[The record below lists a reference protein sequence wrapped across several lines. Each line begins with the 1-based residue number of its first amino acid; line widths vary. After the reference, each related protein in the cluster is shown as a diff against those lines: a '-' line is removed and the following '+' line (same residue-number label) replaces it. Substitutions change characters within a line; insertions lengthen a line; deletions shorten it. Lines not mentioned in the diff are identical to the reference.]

1 MKDRSIKN
9 VVFIMLDSLQFNY
22 LGCYGNQWIKTPNI
36 DALAREGVL
45 FENAYSEG
53 LPTIPVRRAMMT
65 GRYTLHAKGWGPL
78 DRDDTTVAD
87 IMWGRG
93 VHSAL
98 IYDSAPL
105 RLLKYGYSRGFDE
118 VHFLHGHEMDHYYY
132 ANDDLVHYNVDD
144 FIEYSN
150 YGDDNV
156 DIKAIKPETESY
168 LKAKQYWRSEADNY
182 GPRLMK
188 RAMKFIEERD
198 KTHPFMLWVDSF
210 DPHQPW
216 DAPSIWAGEPC
227 PYDPDWTGKANI
239 NPPNGGVKN
248 YSEAELHHMRMLYA
262 EKVTMM
268 DRWVG
273 KFLDKIREEGLMEN
287 TLIMLTADHGVPI
300 GNGEHGHGI
309 MHKCRPWPY
318 EELVHIPMI
327 IRMPGGPSGKRVKSF
342 VQSCDVAPTLCDWL
356 GVRKGASMTF
366 GDWDLPVAGVE
377 DMQGE
382 SLLPLVTGEKEK
394 LRDFA
399 IAGYYGYS
407 WSIITED
414 YTYIHW
420 LQNSHDS
427 ENWNTDQTQ
436 GFYSD
441 FYQFKED
448 ALDEDKLGSNAHPQ
462 AQEMWS
468 CSPSANVTCPDIDGF
483 YDRRADPFQLN
494 NIIKER
500 PEKAKELFDKLRLF
514 MGELKTM

>member
-1 MKDRSIKN
+1 
-9 VVFIMLDSLQFNY
+9 
-22 LGCYGNQWIKTPNI
+22 
-36 DALAREGVL
+36 
-45 FENAYSEG
+45 
-53 LPTIPVRRAMMT
+53 
-65 GRYTLHAKGWGPL
+65 
-78 DRDDTTVAD
+78 
-87 IMWGRG
+87 
-93 VHSAL
+93 
-98 IYDSAPL
+98 
-105 RLLKYGYSRGFDE
+105 
-118 VHFLHGHEMDHYYY
+118 
-132 ANDDLVHYNVDD
+132 
-144 FIEYSN
+144 
-150 YGDDNV
+150 
-156 DIKAIKPETESY
+156 
-168 LKAKQYWRSEADNY
+168 
-182 GPRLMK
+182 
-188 RAMKFIEERD
+188 
-198 KTHPFMLWVDSF
+198 
-210 DPHQPW
+210 
-216 DAPSIWAGEPC
+216 
-227 PYDPDWTGKANI
+227 
-239 NPPNGGVKN
+239 
-248 YSEAELHHMRMLYA
+248 MRMLYA

-273 KFLDKIREEGLMEN
+273 KFLDKIRQEGLMEN

-356 GVRKGASMTF
+356 GIRKGASMTF

-394 LRDFA
+394 IRDFA

-407 WSIITED
+407 WSIITDD

-420 LQNSHDS
+420 LQNSHNS
-427 ENWNTDQTQ
+427 ENWDTDQTQ
-436 GFYSD
+436 GFYSN
-441 FYQFKED
+441 FYQFRED
-448 ALDEDKLGSNAHPQ
+448 ALEEDSLGSNAHPQ

-494 NIIKER
+494 NIIKEQ